1 MNILTLCFRT
11 FAKKKMGII
20 QNEQLDAAQVAV
32 PADAAPTPRIFDDS
46 VSITG
51 HSMLEVV
58 GAIDELEDEN
68 YDLWLSSDTSAR
80 YEYEM
85 GPHSYDITLYD
96 HPWGTEFNSNLPNQ
110 VINQLVSQIFSR
122 LD

>member
-1 MNILTLCFRT
+1 
-11 FAKKKMGII
+11 MGII

-51 HSMLEVV
+51 HSMAEVME
-58 GAIDELEDEN
+58 AIVELDDEN
-68 YDLWLSSDTSAR
+68 YDLWMSNDTLAR

-96 HPWGTEFNSNLPNQ
+96 HPWGTEFSSNLANQ
-110 VINQLVSQIFSR
+110 VVNQLVSQIYTR
-122 LD
+122 LG